1 MLRTLPHDALLTK
14 IKDEEGK
21 VDTPLARIGANPLLD
36 WRLLEK
42 EVMFAIRSYIVPDE
56 GNTPGHSQVKEH
68 SLYVGEAIYDAVMVC
83 AADRRSTVLGAKPL
97 DFATTS
103 SGPQRKTVTFYDQ
116 NSGLLRRRSISP
128 ASGCSAGG
136 RTLTRCVSHWRGR
149 TSFWLRSW

>member
-1 MLRTLPHDALLTK
+1 MGKVEGKEAFSCRYFSGLSEMLRTLPHDALLTK

-42 EVMFAIRSYIVPDE
+42 EVMFAIRSYVVPDE
-56 GNTPGHSQVKEH
+56 GNTPGGHSQVKEH

-83 AADRRSTVLGAKPL
+83 AADRRSTVLSAKPL

-103 SGPQRKTVTFYDQ
+103 SGPQRAKQ
-116 NSGLLRRRSISP
+116 
-128 ASGCSAGG
+128 
-136 RTLTRCVSHWRGR
+136 
-149 TSFWLRSW
+149 